1 MHLSEKGPKGRFFAS
16 DKLDN
21 HTIEGKGKNKQIER
35 AKRKKGGGKKKSNG
49 RTHSSYIFYFGDSF
63 LAKKNAWRK
72 RFIWQKRF
80 QKCSMVKKKKCHLQR
95 QYIYLLQLLLESRMR
110 KRLLECSC
118 DNGFLLLINLNF

>member
-21 HTIEGKGKNKQIER
+21 HTIGGKGKNKQIER
-35 AKRKKGGGKKKSNG
+35 AKRKKGGGKKKAMVAPIVLTFS
-49 RTHSSYIFYFGDSF
+49 TLEIVF
-63 LAKKNAWRK
+63 
-72 RFIWQKRF
+72 WQK
-80 QKCSMVKKKKCHLQR
+80 KCLAEEVYLAETFSKMQYGKKKKCYVQR

-118 DNGFLLLINLNF
+118 DSGFLLLINLNF

>member
-21 HTIEGKGKNKQIER
+21 HTIGGKGKNKQIER

-63 LAKKNAWRK
+63 FGKKKCLAEEVYLAETFSKMQYGKKKKNATYNGNI
-72 RFIWQKRF
+72 FIYYNCCLSQ
-80 QKCSMVKKKKCHLQR
+80 
-95 QYIYLLQLLLESRMR
+95 
-110 KRLLECSC
+110 
-118 DNGFLLLINLNF
+118 G

>member
-35 AKRKKGGGKKKSNG
+35 AKRKKGEGKKKAMVAPIVLTFSN
-49 RTHSSYIFYFGDSF
+49 

-80 QKCSMVKKKKCHLQR
+80 QKCSMVKKKKNGT
-95 QYIYLLQLLLESRMR
+95 YNGNIFIYYHFCLSQ
-110 KRLLECSC
+110 
-118 DNGFLLLINLNF
+118 G